1 MFHGSLPIPFT
12 HLKCA
17 HMTTS
22 LSSQVVQYLLL
33 CFSILKGHHPRPT
46 AACCQPQTLTY
57 MLNPYR
63 GTKRRPVGAPHLFGQ
78 SYYATSDLLLP
89 KKITAQSN
97 GECRHATGF
106 WLLDRVHPTR
116 YCTDL
121 RVVCVVGASPTF
133 RPPAGCRFPRSRR
146 CSRSIFLG
154 KLSFSGASSLLI

>member
-1 MFHGSLPIPFT
+1 MYGYFYANNSIPVCVNKHYTWYCFIPN
-12 HLKCA
+12 LKPFIVA
-17 HMTTS
+17 ES
-22 LSSQVVQYLLL
+22 KENE
-33 CFSILKGHHPRPT
+33 I
-46 AACCQPQTLTY
+46 QTLLTY
-57 MLNPYR
+57 LASPIMPRLTFYC
-63 GTKRRPVGAPHLFGQ
+63 
-78 SYYATSDLLLP
+78 P

-133 RPPAGCRFPRSRR
+133 RPPVGCRFPRSRR
-146 CSRSIFLG
+146 CSRSTFLG